1 LKVGAGVKGFC
12 RGGVVRT
19 TLQISI
25 DDIPDGVVICDRS
38 GTILAFNG
46 ALERSFGYSRDDLIG
61 RKIEILIPE
70 RFAGHEKLRETYAQN
85 PVSRPMGSV
94 QRIFGRRKDG
104 SEVPLDIS
112 LNKLNDQGD
121 IICFARDASEH
132 ARLAEEIRQSA
143 YYDPVTGV
151 LNRRAFNEDLA
162 EAMSNLEVRPNGV
175 CIALFDLDHF
185 KDVNDTL
192 GHTVGDKLLVAFCD
206 RLRDVMHDQMRLYRT
221 GGDEFA
227 LILPECADPQNA
239 FAFVETAIWNVRRP
253 VCVGAH
259 ELTIGCS
266 AGVVHAPENGVTPDE
281 LMSNADLALY
291 EAKIVRGRVSKFTP
305 DLREVVEE
313 RFALMPELKAAL
325 EQDQFELHFQPQID
339 IRSGR
344 IVGAEALL
352 RWNHPKRGLLTP
364 DSFIDLITGSDM
376 SIGIGRWVLFE
387 ACAQAQN
394 WRRLVGRPL
403 KIAVNLFPRQT
414 YSKSLVNDVTW
425 ALADTG
431 LDATSLEL
439 ELTEN
444 TILDSSDNS
453 VEILSYLRG
462 LGVTI
467 GLDDF
472 GTGYASLNSL
482 TRYPVDTI
490 KVDRSFV
497 SGAAG
502 KPENQAVLRA
512 MVMLAREFGLVSVAE
527 GVETAEEEQIV
538 QQIGFNIGQ
547 GYNWSRPVSGPEFEA
562 LLSAGKRKRLAEF
575 AEPASGNMPV
585 EPEIPR
591 GSSEEVYAPPR
602 RVSI

>member
-1 LKVGAGVKGFC
+1 MG
-12 RGGVVRT
+12 T

-25 DDIPDGVVICDRS
+25 DDIPDGVIICDRA
-38 GTILAFNG
+38 GTIKAFNG
-46 ALERSFGYSRDDLIG
+46 ALERSFGYSGEELIG
-61 RKIEILIPE
+61 RKIEILVPE
-70 RFAGHEKLRETYAQN
+70 RFAAHAKLRETYAQN

-104 SEVPLDIS
+104 SEIPLDIS
-112 LNKLNDQGD
+112 LSRLNRQGD
-121 IICFARDASEH
+121 IICFARDVSEH
-132 ARLAEEIRQSA
+132 VRLAEEIRKSA
-143 YYDPVTGV
+143 YYDPITGA

-162 EAMSNLEVRPNGV
+162 EAMSGIDACPKGV
-175 CIALFDLDHF
+175 CIGLFDLDHF

-192 GHTVGDKLLVAFCD
+192 GHSVGDKLLVAFCD
-206 RLRDVMHDQMRLYRT
+206 RLREVMHDKMRLYRI

-227 LILPECADPQNA
+227 LILPTCADPQNA
-239 FAFVETAIWNVRRP
+239 FAFVETAIWNVRKP
-253 VCVGAH
+253 VFVESH
-259 ELTIGCS
+259 EITIGCS
-266 AGVVHAPENGVTPDE
+266 AGVVHAPANGITPDE

-291 EAKIVRGRVSKFTP
+291 EAKIIRGRVSKFTP
-305 DLREVVEE
+305 DLREAVEE

-325 EQDQFELHFQPQID
+325 EKDQFELHFQPQID

-364 DSFIDLITGSDM
+364 DGFIDLIAGSDM
-376 SIGIGRWVLFE
+376 SVSIGRWVLFQ
-387 ACAQAQN
+387 ACARARK
-394 WRRLVGRPL
+394 WHTLVGRPL

-431 LDATSLEL
+431 LDAGSLEL

-444 TILDSSDNS
+444 TILDSSENS
-453 VEILSYLRG
+453 IEVLGYLRD

-497 SGAAG
+497 SGSAG
-502 KPENQAVLRA
+502 KAENRAVLRA

-527 GVETAEEEQIV
+527 GVETEEEAQIV
-538 QQIGFNIGQ
+538 QQIGFDLGQ
-547 GYNWSRPVSGPEFEA
+547 GYNWSRPISGPEFDEF
-562 LLSAGKRKRLAEF
+562 LSAGKRKRMAGIGEQ
-575 AEPASGNMPV
+575 GG
-585 EPEIPR
+585 
-591 GSSEEVYAPPR
+591 GSSSDELEIQAGGTRDVYAHSGQA
-602 RVSI
+602 SI

>member
-1 LKVGAGVKGFC
+1 MG
-12 RGGVVRT
+12 T

-25 DDIPDGVVICDRS
+25 DDIPDGVIICDRTGS
-38 GTILAFNG
+38 IQTFNG
-46 ALERSFGYSRDDLIG
+46 ALEQIFGYKRGDLIG
-61 RKIEILIPE
+61 RKIEILVPE
-70 RFAGHEKLRETYAQN
+70 RFAGHAKLRETYAQD

-94 QRIFGRRKDG
+94 QRIYGRRKDG
-104 SEVPLDIS
+104 SEIPLDIS
-112 LNKLNDQGD
+112 LSRLNDSGD
-121 IICFARDASEH
+121 IICFARDVSEH
-132 ARLAEEIRQSA
+132 VRLAEEIRKSA
-143 YYDPVTGV
+143 YFDPVTGA

-162 EAMSNLEVRPNGV
+162 DVMSNLDVRPKGV

-192 GHTVGDKLLVAFCD
+192 GHSVGDKLLVAFCD
-206 RLRDVMHDQMRLYRT
+206 RLREVMHEKMRLYRI

-227 LILPECADPQNA
+227 LILPACADPQNA
-239 FAFVETAIWNVRRP
+239 FAFVETAIWNVRKP
-253 VCVGAH
+253 VFIGAH
-259 ELTIGCS
+259 EITIGCS
-266 AGVVHAPENGVTPDE
+266 AGVVHAPENGITPDE

-291 EAKIVRGRVSKFTP
+291 EAKIIRGRVSRFTP
-305 DLREVVEE
+305 DLRAAVEE

-325 EQDQFELHFQPQID
+325 EKDQFELHFQPQID

-352 RWNHPKRGLLTP
+352 RWQHPKRGLLTP
-364 DSFIDLITGSDM
+364 DCFIDLISGSDM
-376 SIGIGRWVLFE
+376 SIGIGRWILFE

-431 LDATSLEL
+431 LDAASLEL

-453 VEILSYLRG
+453 VEVLSYLRD

-497 SGAAG
+497 SGSAG

-512 MVMLAREFGLVSVAE
+512 MVMLAREFGLTSVAE
-527 GVETAEEEQIV
+527 GVETAEEAEIIR
-538 QQIGFNIGQ
+538 QIGFNLGQ
-547 GYNWSRPVSGPEFEA
+547 GYNWSRPVRGPDFERLLKSG
-562 LLSAGKRKRLAEF
+562 GRRLPVAVANQAAATDDRENQ
-575 AEPASGNMPV
+575 AVGMPG
-585 EPEIPR
+585 IPGR
-591 GSSEEVYAPPR
+591 TREVS
-602 RVSI
+602 V

>member
-1 LKVGAGVKGFC
+1 MG
-12 RGGVVRT
+12 T

-25 DDIPDGVVICDRS
+25 DDIPDGVLICDRT
-38 GTILAFNG
+38 GTIQAFNG
-46 ALERSFGYSRDDLIG
+46 ALEQIFGYAREDLIG
-61 RKIEILIPE
+61 RKIEILVPD
-70 RFAGHEKLRETYAQN
+70 RFAGHAKLRETYALN

-104 SEVPLDIS
+104 SEIPLDIS
-112 LNKLNDQGD
+112 LSKLNANGD
-121 IICFARDASEH
+121 IICFARDVSEH
-132 ARLAEEIRQSA
+132 VRLAEEIRKSA
-143 YYDPVTGV
+143 YFDPVTGA

-162 EAMSNLEVRPNGV
+162 EAMSGIDARANGV
-175 CIALFDLDHF
+175 CIGLFDLDHF

-192 GHTVGDKLLVAFCD
+192 GHSVGDKLLVAFCD
-206 RLRDVMHDQMRLYRT
+206 RLREVMHEKMRLYRI

-227 LILPECADPQNA
+227 LILPTCADPQNA
-239 FAFVETAIWNVRRP
+239 FAFVETAIWNVRKP
-253 VCVGAH
+253 VFIGAH
-259 ELTIGCS
+259 EITIGCS
-266 AGVVHAPENGVTPDE
+266 AGVVHAPENGITPDE

-291 EAKIVRGRVSKFTP
+291 EAKIIRGRVSRFTP
-305 DLREVVEE
+305 DLREAVEE

-325 EQDQFELHFQPQID
+325 EKDQFELHFQPQID

-344 IVGAEALL
+344 TVGAEALL
-352 RWNHPKRGLLTP
+352 RWNHPKRGLLAP
-364 DSFIDLITGSDM
+364 DCFIDLITGSEM
-376 SIGIGRWVLFE
+376 SVSIGRWVLFQ
-387 ACAQAQN
+387 ACAQAQK
-394 WRRLVGRPL
+394 WRALAGRPL

-431 LDATSLEL
+431 LDAGSLEL

-444 TILDSSDNS
+444 TILDSSDNFIE
-453 VEILSYLRG
+453 VLGYLRG

-497 SGAAG
+497 SGSAG
-502 KPENQAVLRA
+502 KPENQAVLRT

-527 GVETAEEEQIV
+527 GVETAEEAQII
-538 QQIGFNIGQ
+538 QQIGFNLGQ
-547 GYNWSRPVSGPEFEA
+547 GYNWSRPISGPEFEK
-562 LLSAGKRKRLAEF
+562 LLKSGGRKPPAAATGQAE
-575 AEPASGNMPV
+575 ASDDREIQAVGMPD
-585 EPEIPR
+585 IHGR
-591 GSSEEVYAPPR
+591 SR
-602 RVSI
+602 QVSV

>member
-1 LKVGAGVKGFC
+1 M
-12 RGGVVRT
+12 RT

-25 DDIPDGVVICDRS
+25 DDLPDGVVICDRF
-38 GTILAFNG
+38 GTIQVFNG
-46 ALERSFGYSRDDLIG
+46 AFERCFGYSRDELIG
-61 RKIEILIPE
+61 RKVEILIPE

-104 SEVPLDIS
+104 SEIPLDVS
-112 LNKLNDQGD
+112 LSKLNDQGD

-132 ARLAEEIRQSA
+132 VRLAEEIRKSA

-162 EAMSNLEVRPNGV
+162 DAMSGLDIRPNGV

-192 GHTVGDKLLVAFCD
+192 GHSVGDKLLVAFCD
-206 RLRDVMHDQMRLYRT
+206 RLREVMHDQMRLYRI

-227 LILPECADPQNA
+227 LILPTCADPQNA
-239 FAFVETAIWNVRRP
+239 YAFVETVIWNVRKP
-253 VCVGAH
+253 VVVDAH
-259 ELTIGCS
+259 EITIGCS
-266 AGVVHAPENGVTPDE
+266 AGVVHAPENGETPDE

-291 EAKIVRGRVSKFTP
+291 EAKIIRGRVSRFTP
-305 DLREVVEE
+305 DLREAVEE

-325 EQDQFELHFQPQID
+325 EKDQFELHFQPQID
-339 IRSGR
+339 IRNGR

-352 RWNHPKRGLLTP
+352 RWNHPKRGLLAP
-364 DSFIDLITGSDM
+364 NAFIDLITASDM
-376 SIGIGRWVLFE
+376 SISVGRWVLIQ
-387 ACAQAQN
+387 ACAQARK
-394 WRRLVGRPL
+394 WRSLAGRPV
-403 KIAVNLFPRQT
+403 KVAVNLFPRQT

-431 LDATSLEL
+431 LDAGSLEL

-444 TILDSSDNS
+444 TILDSSDNFIE
-453 VEILSYLRG
+453 VLGYLRG

-497 SGAAG
+497 SGSAR

-527 GVETAEEEQIV
+527 GVETAEEAQIV
-538 QQIGFNIGQ
+538 QQIGFNLGQ
-547 GYNWSRPVSGPEFEA
+547 GYIWGRPVSGSEFEA
-562 LLSAGKRKRLAEF
+562 LLSTGRRKRTAGMEDPCGDSALDEAETHGPLASDVRTV
-575 AEPASGNMPV
+575 A
-585 EPEIPR
+585 
-591 GSSEEVYAPPR
+591 R
-602 RVSI
+602 RVSV